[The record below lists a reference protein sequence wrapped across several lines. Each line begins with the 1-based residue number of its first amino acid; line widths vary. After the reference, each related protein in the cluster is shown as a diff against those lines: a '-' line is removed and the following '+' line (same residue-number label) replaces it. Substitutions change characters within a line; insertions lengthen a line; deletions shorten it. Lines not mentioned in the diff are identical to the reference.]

1 MVAAQL
7 LLVVAK
13 TNASAARIVQILLM
27 SAQLAIGSESWSHSG
42 NWHVTDLW
50 AATLC
55 EVVDG
60 ADAKKG
66 RVPLRGRFLVCI
78 KR

>member
-7 LLVVAK
+7 LVAK
-13 TNASAARIVQILLM
+13 TNASAARIVQIVLM
-27 SAQLAIGSESWSHSG
+27 SAQLAIGSESWSQSG
-42 NWHVTDLW
+42 NWHVKDFG

-78 KR
+78 KRWL